1 MSTLMSTSDCIM
13 TWCLHKT
20 EQKKPH
26 LNSSCKVKEV
36 NTVSFYRKEL
46 KIKSNEINHH
56 SEFGRALVKNRS
68 FNHYATPLTITFEG
82 RSRLL
87 LKIYILYLGSQYQK
101 SIKNYTKFYLD
112 NVFVLKAENSRNLS
126 RSADLKTICLRNL
139 YFRKIRIG
147 RSSKQE
153 LAFLSKSTGAAYLVG
168 KRL

>member
-1 MSTLMSTSDCIM
+1 M
-13 TWCLHKT
+13 
-20 EQKKPH
+20 
-26 LNSSCKVKEV
+26 
-36 NTVSFYRKEL
+36 
-46 KIKSNEINHH
+46 
-56 SEFGRALVKNRS
+56 
-68 FNHYATPLTITFEG
+68 
-82 RSRLL
+82 
-87 LKIYILYLGSQYQK
+87 
-101 SIKNYTKFYLD
+101 SIKNYTKIYLD